1 MFATKL
7 NNYNN
12 NNIVLC
18 DPIKNSIIQHSNF
31 YKLLYSDE
39 TISINGIYLL
49 FNINNSTLYKDKI
62 SYIKDSNIE
71 IIKNIT
77 ELEDY
82 LLNKLDN
89 SKKKIN
95 KLQDLF
101 NNCNIKYSLSDNY
114 INLRQ
119 NNNDSE
125 NSYDNYINNFDT
137 NSNNDNIINDINS
150 NLYNTSKNIINIKN
164 SNNTHSFILKISGI
178 WETKDNVGLTF
189 KIILINKFI
198 EFYPSV
204 EKNANNI

>member
-62 SYIKDSNIE
+62 SYNKDSNIE
-71 IIKNIT
+71 IIKNIK

-119 NNNDSE
+119 NNNDNE

>member
-62 SYIKDSNIE
+62 SYNKDSNIE

-119 NNNDSE
+119 NNNDNE